1 MADIYQKLAIK
12 CQSGW
17 DKLIAE
23 QNRIIEEY
31 KQSGRKSEL
40 QEVIRDLHNSFKMR
54 KPSIPN
60 DLCYLE
66 GIFRED
72 YLHDMR
78 LCQRWAQINRRM
90 IVDLLLD
97 YLINHDYIS
106 KRQENEAF
114 ESIHNYI
121 DDDNLIRKGAISA
134 RLGERCVIPLNMR
147 DGSLICVGKGNK
159 DWNLS
164 APHGA
169 GRMLSRSQAFKELSL
184 DEFKRS
190 MNGIYSET
198 VTQATLD
205 ESPMVYKSAK
215 EIMRNIQ
222 ETVNVENIIKP
233 IFNFKATE

>member
-1 MADIYQKLAIK
+1 METLLKQAH
-12 CQSGW
+12 
-17 DKLIAE
+17 
-23 QNRIIEEY
+23 QNKNVLEY
-31 KQSGRKSEL
+31 KEINDAFKDIEL
-40 QEVIRDLHNSFKMR
+40 TPEKFEWI
-54 KPSIPN
+54 
-60 DLCYLE
+60 
-66 GIFRED
+66 
-72 YLHDMR
+72 
-78 LCQRWAQINRRM
+78 
-90 IVDLLLD
+90 LD
-97 YLINHDYIS
+97 Y
-106 KRQENEAF
+106 F
-114 ESIHNYI
+114 EKQGVDVLNTSDEDSDDNYI

-184 DEFKRS
+184 DEFKQS

-198 VTQATLD
+198 ITQATLD